1 MSQKKKFLNFWVGAR
16 MQWTDNLDVEDKL
29 CNDSEGTVKYIHIR
43 TTTGSA
49 KDGVTGYVQYGNE
62 KSGNKKKSNSL
73 PEDLQSCVLILVE
86 LGKISY
92 SLHGKNKKS
101 NLILC
106 ECKQFPI
113 VLAHALVKAGKFSY
127 SLHGKNKSNLIL
139 CERKQFSVVI
149 AHATTIYKT
158 QGSTID
164 HMTGDLDTTTRSGKP
179 PCPIS

>member
-1 MSQKKKFLNFWVGAR
+1 

-49 KDGVTGYVQYGNE
+49 KDGVTVYVQYGNE

-92 SLHGKNKKS
+92 S
-101 NLILC
+101 
-106 ECKQFPI
+106 
-113 VLAHALVKAGKFSY
+113 V
-127 SLHGKNKSNLIL
+127 HGKNKS
-139 CERKQFSVVI
+139 
-149 AHATTIYKT
+149 
-158 QGSTID
+158 
-164 HMTGDLDTTTRSGKP
+164 
-179 PCPIS
+179 PI